1 MNTCTPS
8 VLHTKTY
15 SYHRTVLRQLTETEP
30 AYYLQLARFQ
40 EELSPSCLQSNK
52 KSQYSS
58 TYTRALCHIMLELT
72 LKVIT
77 MAKQRNKN
85 EGISW
90 SQWELKVKLPKAREK
105 VNDKVTVGVIFTPDW
120 LRG

>member
-1 MNTCTPS
+1 M
-8 VLHTKTY
+8 
-15 SYHRTVLRQLTETEP
+15 
-30 AYYLQLARFQ
+30 
-40 EELSPSCLQSNK
+40 
-52 KSQYSS
+52 
-58 TYTRALCHIMLELT
+58 
-72 LKVIT
+72 KVIT

-90 SQWELKVKLPKAREK
+90 SQK

>member
-1 MNTCTPS
+1 M
-8 VLHTKTY
+8 
-15 SYHRTVLRQLTETEP
+15 
-30 AYYLQLARFQ
+30 
-40 EELSPSCLQSNK
+40 
-52 KSQYSS
+52 
-58 TYTRALCHIMLELT
+58 
-72 LKVIT
+72 KVIT

-90 SQWELKVKLPKAREK
+90 SQWELKVQLPKAREK

>member
-1 MNTCTPS
+1 M
-8 VLHTKTY
+8 
-15 SYHRTVLRQLTETEP
+15 
-30 AYYLQLARFQ
+30 
-40 EELSPSCLQSNK
+40 
-52 KSQYSS
+52 
-58 TYTRALCHIMLELT
+58 
-72 LKVIT
+72 KVIT
-77 MAKQRNKN
+77 MAKRRNKN